1 MYRGI
6 FLLSLRCCVCAVEC
20 LCCCVCAVVF
30 VLLGLFC
37 WVFVLLGLFCWVCAV
52 GFVLLGLCCCV
63 CAVGFVLL
71 GLCCWVCAVVF
82 VLLGLCCYICAV
94 VFVLLGLCC
103 WVCAVGCLCCWVYSV
118 VSRILSAH
126 HSRCCLFHC
135 GFLIYAGPY
144 AMVWFWTFSLLE
156 ASLCPISPINSIT
169 CFLISLDFGYISCFF
184 LPYVHFSH
192 HGLLVFLRHG
202 FFWTFSLLEA
212 SLCPISPIDP
222 FLCFLIFRYFGYI
235 SCFFLPYVHFSHHGL
250 LVFLRHGFFL
260 DIFASWSFIMSN
272 ISHRPY
278 HLFPDFP
285 WFWIYFLFFTSL
297 CPFFSS

>member
-20 LCCCVCAVVF
+20 LCCCVCAVGF

-52 GFVLLGLCCCV
+52 GFVLLGLCCWV

-202 FFWTFSLLEA
+202 FF
-212 SLCPISPIDP
+212 
-222 FLCFLIFRYFGYI
+222 
-235 SCFFLPYVHFSHHGL
+235 
-250 LVFLRHGFFL
+250 L